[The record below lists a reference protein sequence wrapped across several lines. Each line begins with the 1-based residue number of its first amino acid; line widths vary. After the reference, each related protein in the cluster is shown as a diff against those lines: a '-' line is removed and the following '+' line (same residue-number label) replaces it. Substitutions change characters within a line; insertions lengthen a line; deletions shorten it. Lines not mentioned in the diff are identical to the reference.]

1 LGERLQEIFDR
12 AAIGIA
18 QMDTGGRYLLVN
30 DPYCEMLGRTR
41 AELLGMSIQD
51 VTHPDNL
58 PAVLDA
64 FIRVI
69 ESGASAIIEQR
80 CTRKDGSLIW
90 IGNSVSVGKDSQ
102 GSPQYVVAL
111 AQDVTARKQNEQKMN
126 QAQADLRLLLDSAAD
141 GFYCIDRDG
150 LTTLCNAAFLRMLG
164 FQREEDVIGRD
175 LHEVIHHSRPD
186 GARYPRQECPIY
198 KVAQSGRHVH
208 ISNELFFRANG
219 TSFPVEYWARPILS
233 EGEIRGAVCT
243 FVDLTERKQMEAQQQ
258 VLNHELAHRV
268 KNTLAIVQSIVSQ
281 TLRGAATPRDAIESI
296 DQRLAALANAHAILM
311 RAPLGNAAIMEVIE
325 SAVALHRPEPQR
337 IQISGPR
344 IDLGSKA
351 ALSITMALHELCTNA
366 AKYGALSSDAG
377 SVRIEWSVTGGA
389 ADPSFQLTWKEQGGP
404 HVTPPQRRGFGS
416 RLISEAIGPGLR
428 GRAALAFENDGVR
441 WTLET
446 PLIALKG

>member
-1 LGERLQEIFDR
+1 MGERLQEIFDR

-18 QMDTGGRYLLVN
+18 QMDTSGRYLLVN
-30 DPYCEMLGRTR
+30 DRYCDMLGRTR
-41 AELLGMSIQD
+41 AQLLALGIQD

-58 PAVLDA
+58 PGVLDA
-64 FIRVI
+64 FIHALETGAALAIDQRCI
-69 ESGASAIIEQR
+69 RGDGAS
-80 CTRKDGSLIW
+80 IW
-90 IGNSVSVGKDSQ
+90 IGNNVSVAKDAQ
-102 GSPQYVVAL
+102 GNPQYVVAFSR
-111 AQDVTARKQNEQKMN
+111 DITARKQNDQIMN

-141 GFYCIDRDG
+141 GFYCIDRNG

-164 FQREEDVIGRD
+164 FQREQDVIGKD

-186 GARYPRQECPIY
+186 GSHYPKDECPIY
-198 KVAQSGRHVH
+198 KVTQSGRHVH
-208 ISNELFFRANG
+208 ISDEFFFRVNG
-219 TSFPVEYWARPILS
+219 TSFPVEYWARPIIS

-258 VLNHELAHRV
+258 VLNRELVHRV

-296 DQRLAALANAHAILM
+296 DQRLTALTNAHVILM
-311 RAPLGNAAIMEVIE
+311 GAPLGNAAIMEVIE
-325 SAVALHRPEPQR
+325 SAVALHRSEAAR

-366 AKYGALSSDAG
+366 TKYGALSSDAG
-377 SVRIEWSVTGGA
+377 TVRVEWSVTGGA
-389 ADPSFQLTWKEQGGP
+389 ADSSFQLNWKEQGGP
-404 HVTPPQRRGFGS
+404 PVTPPERRGFGS
-416 RLISEAIGPGLR
+416 RLVSDAIGPGLQ
-428 GRAALAFENDGVR
+428 GRAVLAFETDGVR

-446 PLIALKG
+446 PLAALKV